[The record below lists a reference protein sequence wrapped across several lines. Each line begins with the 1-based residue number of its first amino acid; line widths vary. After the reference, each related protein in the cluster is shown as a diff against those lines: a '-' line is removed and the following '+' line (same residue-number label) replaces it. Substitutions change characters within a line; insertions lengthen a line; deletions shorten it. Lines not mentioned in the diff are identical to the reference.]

1 MKKLTAFLVLGLFI
15 VLRAQGQAI
24 NDAVLKDD
32 TALVVKLIT
41 EGKDVNAPDQNGT
54 TPLMAACR
62 WGKLNM
68 VRILLQ
74 HGAKADEPRT
84 AKGRTPLM
92 VACAYYSGP
101 DICGLLIKYGA
112 NVNAQA
118 NDGSTALMLAANN
131 GKVAVVELLLN
142 QKANAYAKDTK
153 GSTALD
159 YANRADLEL
168 IKNSM
173 PDQKLS
179 KEEVITLLKKATGQ
193 E

>member
-1 MKKLTAFLVLGLFI
+1 MKKLTAFLALAFFFVLHTN
-15 VLRAQGQAI
+15 AQAI

-32 TALVVKLIT
+32 TALVVKLIG
-41 EGKDVNAPDQNGT
+41 EGKDVNAPDQYGT

-68 VRILLQ
+68 VRLLLQ
-74 HGAKADEPRT
+74 NGAKADEPRT
-84 AKGRTPLM
+84 GKGRTPLM

-101 DICGLLIKYGA
+101 EICGLLLKAGA
-112 NVNAQA
+112 NINAQA

-142 QKANAYAKDTK
+142 QKANAYAKDSK
-153 GSTALD
+153 GATALD

-173 PDQKLS
+173 PDQKLN
-179 KEEVITLLKKATGQ
+179 KEEVVALLKKATGQ

>member
-1 MKKLTAFLVLGLFI
+1 MKKLIALLVPFMFF
-15 VLRAQGQAI
+15 VLHTRAQAL

-41 EGKDVNAPDQNGT
+41 DGKDVNAPDQNGT
-54 TPLMAACR
+54 TPLMTACR

-101 DICGLLIKYGA
+101 EICGLLIKYGA

-118 NDGSTALMLAANN
+118 LDGSTALMLAANN

-142 QKANAYAKDTK
+142 QKANAYVKDSK
-153 GSTALD
+153 GATALD

-173 PDQKLS
+173 PDQKLN
-179 KEEVITLLKKATGQ
+179 KEEVVAILKKATGQ